1 MQNNIAIVSPV
12 YNEESNIRIFI
23 NEIEKIKKV
32 SQDSFDL
39 IIIDDGSTD
48 NTFEVLNQISTEKKF
63 IKVIKFSRNYGKEI
77 ALSAGLNYSEKYDAT
92 ITLDSDLQHPPNL
105 ILNLVREWKNGN
117 TMVIYVREKNES
129 TNLLRSFFSELF
141 YNFLNYFVN
150 YENIKFNTDY
160 RIFDKKVV
168 KAFNENYAVDA
179 LFRSRIDEFGFQHK
193 VLKFI
198 APKRVHGETKY
209 TTYKLFRSALYSVFD
224 LSEKPL
230 KLIFFFSSTFF
241 FLILSLLILVVT
253 DYFIIGYFGISK
265 QTLIIVFNLFI
276 TSINFIVLGLMS
288 IYLSS
293 IRSLISKKRNY
304 RVERWLNI
312 EKDR

>member
-1 MQNNIAIVSPV
+1 MHNNIAIVSPV

-92 ITLDSDLQHPPNL
+92 ITLDFDLQHPPNL

-141 YNFLNYFVN
+141 YNFYYSLAAIRRKRYKFVFTF
-150 YENIKFNTDY
+150 IKG
-160 RIFDKKVV
+160 
-168 KAFNENYAVDA
+168 
-179 LFRSRIDEFGFQHK
+179 FR
-193 VLKFI
+193 
-198 APKRVHGETKY
+198 
-209 TTYKLFRSALYSVFD
+209 
-224 LSEKPL
+224 
-230 KLIFFFSSTFF
+230 
-241 FLILSLLILVVT
+241 
-253 DYFIIGYFGISK
+253 
-265 QTLIIVFNLFI
+265 
-276 TSINFIVLGLMS
+276 
-288 IYLSS
+288 
-293 IRSLISKKRNY
+293 
-304 RVERWLNI
+304 
-312 EKDR
+312 